1 MFGTVK
7 LTKHVD
13 IDLCKYSGYSI
24 GFDRKGFFSIG
35 DEVGRNVISSGVD
48 MSLSSH
54 IDNKNKDILILGKGP
69 TQALEHTLAAE
80 KLYSINFTKQNT
92 KFCITIEQTVYLFVN
107 NNLSGLFRGLLWGV
121 CVGGGGEGGGMGGI
135 KSPPI

>member
-35 DEVGRNVISSGVD
+35 DEVGRNVISSVVD
-48 MSLSSH
+48 MSSSSH

-69 TQALEHTLAAE
+69 TQGLEHTLAAE

-92 KFCITIEQTVYLFVN
+92 KFCITMKQTVYLFVN
-107 NNLSGLFRGLLWGV
+107 NNLSGLFRGSL
-121 CVGGGGEGGGMGGI
+121 
-135 KSPPI
+135 